1 MFKKLSGIEFFL
13 FKKVEKPDIA
23 DVFGDTAG
31 GQRFIGFCHLYFKIA
46 TALGGFQELGRM
58 YFNIMRDSMFAEDGK
73 KVNTSFDSLSLF

>member
-1 MFKKLSGIEFFL
+1 MFIFL
-13 FKKVEKPDIA
+13 FQLKKVEMPDIA

-58 YFNIMRDSMFAEDGK
+58 YFDIMRDSMFAEEGR
-73 KVNTSFDSLSLF
+73 KVHYSNFSFV